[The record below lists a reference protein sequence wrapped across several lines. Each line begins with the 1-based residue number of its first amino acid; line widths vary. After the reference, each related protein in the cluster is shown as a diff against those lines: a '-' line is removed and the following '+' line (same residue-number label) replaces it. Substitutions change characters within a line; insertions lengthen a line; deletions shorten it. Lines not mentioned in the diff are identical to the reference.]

1 VQNRIIE
8 PMQSR
13 ASLYTLVALLLLL
26 AQQVA
31 VAHALSHWDEGY
43 PHKHAC
49 EMCATAGQL
58 AGGLTSSAPV
68 LEASRRVVE
77 RPPLRRSL
85 YTPQHRF
92 AFHSRAPPSV
102 PL

>member
-1 VQNRIIE
+1 MPR
-8 PMQSR
+8 R
-13 ASLYTLVALLLLL
+13 HSLHILLALLLLV

-31 VAHALSHWDEGY
+31 AAHALSHWDEGY

-58 AGGLTSSAPV
+58 ATGLTSSAPV
-68 LEASRRVVE
+68 LEASGRMVE
-77 RPPLRRSL
+77 RPPLRLSG
-85 YTPQHRF
+85 YTPQPRF